1 MGLVTA
7 RAVRDR
13 ERERESWGSLGSLF
27 WFDRSTHP
35 PFPCPQVRT
44 LATYLSETNLN
55 LYHWLIAVERAV
67 PIPRDGSWDD
77 VSGTT
82 FLRTMLALPISDAA
96 YDVGRDDMYN
106 NFKGMQVDPRS
117 MAQRIMEIRKAI
129 AAEMRVRQ

>member
-1 MGLVTA
+1 M
-7 RAVRDR
+7 
-13 ERERESWGSLGSLF
+13 
-27 WFDRSTHP
+27 
-35 PFPCPQVRT
+35 
-44 LATYLSETNLN
+44 
-55 LYHWLIAVERAV
+55 
-67 PIPRDGSWDD
+67 
-77 VSGTT
+77 SGTT